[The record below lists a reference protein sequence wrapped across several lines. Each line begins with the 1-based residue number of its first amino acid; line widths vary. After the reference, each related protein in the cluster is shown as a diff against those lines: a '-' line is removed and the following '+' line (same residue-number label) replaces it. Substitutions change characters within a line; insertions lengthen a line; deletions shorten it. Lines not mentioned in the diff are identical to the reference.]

1 MSLDRLLNAAAIA
14 AVALL
19 VASAMNFVAVVH
31 R

>member
-14 AVALL
+14 AAALF
-19 VASAMNFVAVVH
+19 VASAMNLVAVIH

>member
-14 AVALL
+14 AAALL
-19 VASAMNFVAVVH
+19 VASAMNLVAVVH